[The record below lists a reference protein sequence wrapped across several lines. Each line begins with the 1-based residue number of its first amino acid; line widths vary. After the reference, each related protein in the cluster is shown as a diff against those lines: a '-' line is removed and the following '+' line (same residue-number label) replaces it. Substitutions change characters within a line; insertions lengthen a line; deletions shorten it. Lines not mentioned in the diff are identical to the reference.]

1 MKLLF
6 NSSYYSDSKSPHC
19 CSLMVSTGARPQS
32 CSEKNS
38 CNDKARC
45 SLRIS
50 QLHWHIGGFEV
61 VLEEFLTESL
71 TSDTC
76 ITPQSLTGS
85 LTSDTCMAPQ
95 SLSVGSSSCPLIH
108 VQVTQSLAGVVGL
121 WPLEVLADLGGL
133 PLLVDLMGP
142 FTASWETFTG
152 CLSAHTFHSSAV
164 VIW

>member
-1 MKLLF
+1 MLEQ
-6 NSSYYSDSKSPHC
+6 
-19 CSLMVSTGARPQS
+19 SLTG
-32 CSEKNS
+32 
-38 CNDKARC
+38 
-45 SLRIS
+45 
-50 QLHWHIGGFEV
+50 
-61 VLEEFLTESL
+61 SL
-71 TSDTC
+71 TSDPC

-85 LTSDTCMAPQ
+85 LTCDTCMAAQSPMGSLTCDTCMAAQ

-108 VQVTQSLAGVVGL
+108 AQVNQILADVGGL

-133 PLLVDLMGP
+133 SLLVDLMGL